1 MILLRSTTVIRC
13 DGDRP
18 LVRPLRDA
26 YSSSYRYFFCRLLL
40 YFIKLLYRLA
50 EDEEDRSLAGKAASS
65 DNVALMVLLQPWQD
79 SAHPLGACVVCTQL
93 HDEQSRSGD
102 AVRSL
107 QARGITRTIE
117 AFNADFQLPVILCGT
132 MNCVPCSGTYQ
143 ILCKGVEAQ
152 DPDIPGPPGKP
163 VAVPLSTSSAHLW
176 WAPPLEDNEALSPPV
191 DLYKLVW
198 IPGGSRFL
206 GGESV
211 DVLESDCLVYG
222 LVETDSGN
230 VRSEQNPLRSYI
242 VTGLSSGVA
251 YEFRVAAINELGQGR
266 WSERSEAIRMPR
278 MVGNDPEDRVLLGAA
293 SIKVLRER
301 ELEESLRRMAERLAD
316 PRAYELRK
324 LVKFDGLVDLGAEKV
339 HPFDSVSGMTPRYS
353 DALLHPDVANVR
365 ADTGYP
371 IIEPASEG
379 GSSVGASTAT
389 GRRRRRRRKIA
400 ACESRSDTF
409 SAGDRDSRNTCSTGQ
424 TTRADAASGDRRD
437 DLAGVDIEK
446 GGVDR
451 ASCCGDVI
459 SDEGS
464 IGTRAWHAGEGVDAT
479 GITEEDTES
488 LNVPTA
494 CRASSMEE
502 EKSDDHNKQ
511 AGCSATTTTTT
522 VVSRREAD
530 AVARLAS
537 LNVSGARSDRQRHAL
552 GLRSAYM
559 SHWSGGEPAFTTLSD
574 TVSATVDYIFFSAD
588 CLLPGEVLSLP
599 EMGSL
604 LGRDV
609 QQTEL
614 APTPGCWTP
623 SEWQGTADE
632 EGFAG
637 EWCPYL
643 GENPRRVRHRIPN
656 DTFPSDH
663 LMLAANLYFSEA
675 FCPSTW
681 QP

>member
-1 MILLRSTTVIRC
+1 MSRRPTPRSPARVLISETL
-13 DGDRP
+13 P
-18 LVRPLRDA
+18 LVRT
-26 YSSSYRYFFCRLLL
+26 SRLG
-40 YFIKLLYRLA
+40 

-79 SAHPLGACVVCTQL
+79 SAHPLGACVVCAEL

-143 ILCKGVEAQ
+143 ILCGGIEAQ

-163 VAVPLSTSSAHLW
+163 AAVPLSTSSAHLR
-176 WAPPLEDNEALSPPV
+176 WAPPQDDSEALSPPL
-191 DLYKLVW
+191 DLYKILWV
-198 IPGGSRFL
+198 PGGSRFL

-211 DVLESDCLVYG
+211 DVREADCLVYD

-230 VRSEQNPLRSYI
+230 VRSEQNPLRSCV

-251 YEFRVAAINELGQGR
+251 YEFRVAAVNALGQGR
-266 WSERSEAIRMPR
+266 WSERSEAVRMPR
-278 MVGNDPEDRVLLGAA
+278 MVGNDPEDKFLLGAA
-293 SIKVLRER
+293 SIKIVRER
-301 ELEESLRRMAERLAD
+301 ELEQARRRTAERLAN

-324 LVKFDGLVDLGAEKV
+324 LVKIDGLVDLGVENI

-365 ADTGYP
+365 TDTGYP
-371 IIEPASEG
+371 TFDLASEE
-379 GSSVGASTAT
+379 SSSIGVGTTT
-389 GRRRRRRRKIA
+389 GRQRRRKGKISV
-400 ACESRSDTF
+400 CESRSDARST
-409 SAGDRDSRNTCSTGQ
+409 GDRDQDKCCSTGG
-424 TTRADAASGDRRD
+424 TR
-437 DLAGVDIEK
+437 VDIK
-446 GGVDR
+446 SVDRQGSLLGICKQGGVDR
-451 ASCCGDVI
+451 ASRGGDLV
-459 SDEGS
+459 SGEGS
-464 IGTRAWHAGEGVDAT
+464 TENRAWHAGLDDAGVTEGSQ
-479 GITEEDTES
+479 S
-488 LNVPTA
+488 LN
-494 CRASSMEE
+494 ASTCGASTTEG
-502 EKSDDHNKQ
+502 DNKQ
-511 AGCSATTTTTT
+511 GFSAK
-522 VVSRREAD
+522 VSRREAED
-530 AVARLAS
+530 AVARMAS
-537 LNVSGARSDRQRHAL
+537 LNISGARSERQRHAL

-574 TVSATVDYIFFSAD
+574 TMSATVDYIFFSAD

-604 LGRDV
+604 LGRDI

-614 APTPGCWTP
+614 IPIPGCWAP
-623 SEWQGTADE
+623 SEWQGVVGE

-643 GENPRRVRHRIPN
+643 GENTRTVRHRIPN
-656 DTFPSDH
+656 DVFPSDH
-663 LMLAANLYFSEA
+663 IMLAANLYFSEPL
-675 FCPSTW
+675 CPSTW
-681 QP
+681 QV